1 MKVGDLIM
9 FRQGSRH
16 VAVVMEIVTSRGK
29 PGWVWGS
36 RDIIIQWLDGRL
48 RRDSSIRFKVI
59 SESR

>member
-9 FRQGSRH
+9 FKQHSRQ
-16 VAVVMEIVTSRGK
+16 VAVVMEVVTSRPQ